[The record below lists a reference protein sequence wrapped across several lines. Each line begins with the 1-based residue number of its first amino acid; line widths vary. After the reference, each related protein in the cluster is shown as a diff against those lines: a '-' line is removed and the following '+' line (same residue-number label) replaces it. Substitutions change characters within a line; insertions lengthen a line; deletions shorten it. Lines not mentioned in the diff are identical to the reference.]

1 MGASSLILA
10 SLIARREIGR
20 GREEALDPPT
30 AENAAS
36 ADPGE
41 TPADGSR

>member
-20 GREEALDPPT
+20 GRAEAPDPPT
-30 AENAAS
+30 AEDATS
-36 ADPGE
+36 ADPAE
-41 TPADGSR
+41 THSNGAR

>member
-20 GREEALDPPT
+20 GRDEALDPPT
-30 AENAAS
+30 AQDAAPS
-36 ADPGE
+36 DPDE
-41 TPADGSR
+41 TPADGAR